1 LIRQPLGLFS
11 FGLINIIILI
21 FGLICFIYGLY
32 SFFTPSVTIN
42 WKTESEVNTLGFNLT
57 RKTVDSS
64 NNDKLINPDLILA
77 NGTPISG
84 FEYQFIDHDVKLGE
98 KYLYQLQEL
107 TISGETLVLDTIDV
121 SVKPYGILPT
131 AIGFI
136 VIITTLISFISRN
149 AKVKKAA

>member
-1 LIRQPLGLFS
+1 LIRQPLGLFR
-11 FGLINIIILI
+11 FGKLDIIILI

-57 RKTVDSS
+57 RKTIDSS

-98 KYLYQLQEL
+98 RYLYLLHEI
-107 TISGETLVLDTIDV
+107 TISGETLVLDSIDV
-121 SVKPYGILPT
+121 SVKSQGILEMMT
-131 AIGFI
+131 GFI
-136 VIITTLISFISRN
+136 VITTTLISFIARN
-149 AKVKKAA
+149 AKAKKSA